1 MPLSP
6 KYDNE
11 HVSLTFG
18 DEEQM
23 TALKKALEDNGL
35 KDVTIKYDDTEDV
48 YDIGVRREEHE
59 AATDILR
66 MFLMKESELNDGPTA
81 VWVKSNSARE
91 LGMQGYQ
98 DSAEKAEEN
107 RSSAWVLLIMGIAG
121 IIVVVLGIMG
131 IIPFRLGSS
140 YLTYGVMSAIFLLFI
155 VMGVISLKNAKL
167 FAKKAES
174 ESNLQEILLKWCNE
188 NFSADAID
196 GEIDKTE
203 EDTEEILYFKRC
215 EQMKKMLNHQF
226 MNLDQ
231 AFLEHFI
238 DEKVYD
244 TVF

>member
-18 DEEQM
+18 DEKQM
-23 TALKKALEDNGL
+23 TALKEALEDNGL
-35 KDVTIKYDDTEDV
+35 KDVTIKYDDTENV
-48 YDIGVRREEHE
+48 YDIEVRREEHE

-66 MFLMKESELNDGPTA
+66 VFLMQDR
-81 VWVKSNSARE
+81 NSARE
-91 LGMQGYQ
+91 PGMQGYQ
-98 DSAEKAEEN
+98 DSAERAEEN
-107 RSSAWVLLIMGIAG
+107 RSSAWILLIMGIAG
-121 IIVVVLGIMG
+121 IIVVALGIMG
-131 IIPFRLGSS
+131 IIPFRLGNS

-155 VMGVISLKNAKL
+155 VMGVISLKNAKI

-196 GEIDKTE
+196 GEIDKTD